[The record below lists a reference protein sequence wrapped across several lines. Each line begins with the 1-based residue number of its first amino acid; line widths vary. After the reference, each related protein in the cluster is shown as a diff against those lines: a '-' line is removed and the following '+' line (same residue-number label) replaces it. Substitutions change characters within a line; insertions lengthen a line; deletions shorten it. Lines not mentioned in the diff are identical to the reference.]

1 MFYGYRSA
9 TVRALECPEVGDE
22 KNFQKRADPSRTVDV
37 YSFGMLMWEVLHEK
51 EPFEGEVQSAKE
63 YVVQED
69 ARPLIRTVENTIQD
83 DEEDKVCNET
93 VSIPVCLTTGE
104 SVGVILL

>member
-1 MFYGYRSA
+1 M
-9 TVRALECPEVGDE
+9 
-22 KNFQKRADPSRTVDV
+22 DV
-37 YSFGMLMWEVLHEK
+37 YSFGMIMWEVLYEK

-83 DEEDKVCNET
+83 EEDDGQDNQE
-93 VSIPVCLTTGE
+93 E
-104 SVGVILL
+104 